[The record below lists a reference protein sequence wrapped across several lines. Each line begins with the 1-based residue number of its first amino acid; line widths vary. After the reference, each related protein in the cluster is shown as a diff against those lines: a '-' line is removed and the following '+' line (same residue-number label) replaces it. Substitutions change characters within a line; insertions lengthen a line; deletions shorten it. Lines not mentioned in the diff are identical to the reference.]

1 MDRNLAG
8 ETSFCF
14 SPTLTETAST
24 ELLKIQGSIDQLK
37 TELYHELYQ
46 QNDHIVKLENMVTSE
61 MDTLDQKINTNKVIA
76 SREIASLKQDIQ
88 VIGWVLFC
96 MLMLLPVR
104 IFNWFKCF
112 AEVTVCESTV
122 EYEETV
128 AHAVLIVLRPLN
140 ASPNVDKKTIR
151 ALNKLSYKSLARI
164 KKAEKK
170 PNFKIILSAF

>member
-8 ETSFCF
+8 ETSFRF
-14 SPTLTETAST
+14 SPTLSETAYT
-24 ELLKIQGSIDQLK
+24 ELLKIQGSIDQL
-37 TELYHELYQ
+37 TVDVRQ
-46 QNDHIVKLENMVTSE
+46 QSDHISKFERNVASE
-61 MDTLDQKINTNKVIA
+61 VDALHQKIYLNNKEVAKDIF
-76 SREIASLKQDIQ
+76 SLKQDIQ
-88 VIGWVLFC
+88 AIGWVLFR

-104 IFNWFKCF
+104 IVNWFKCF

-122 EYEETV
+122 EYEGTV

-164 KKAEKK
+164 EKAEKK

>member
-8 ETSFCF
+8 ETSFRV

-37 TELYHELYQ
+37 TELHQ
-46 QNDHIVKLENMVTSE
+46 QNDHFVRLEDRINTEV
-61 MDTLDQKINTNKVIA
+61 DTLNQKIYRDKTIA
-76 SREIASLKQDIQ
+76 SREISSVKQDIQ
-88 VIGWVLFC
+88 VIGWVLFR

-104 IFNWFKCF
+104 IVNWFKCF

-122 EYEETV
+122 EYEGAV

-140 ASPNVDKKTIR
+140 ASPNPNVDKKTIR
-151 ALNKLSYKSLARI
+151 ALNKLSYKSLAKI
-164 KKAEKK
+164 EKAEKK

>member
-8 ETSFCF
+8 ETSFRF
-14 SPTLTETAST
+14 SPTLSETAST
-24 ELLKIQGSIDQLK
+24 ELLKIQGSIDQL
-37 TELYHELYQ
+37 TVDVRQ
-46 QNDHIVKLENMVTSE
+46 QNDHISKFEGAVSSE
-61 MDTLDQKINTNKVIA
+61 MDVIHQKIYLNNKEVA
-76 SREIASLKQDIQ
+76 KDVLSLKHDTQA
-88 VIGWVLFC
+88 IGWVLFR

-122 EYEETV
+122 EYEGTV

-140 ASPNVDKKTIR
+140 VSPNVDKKTIR
-151 ALNKLSYKSLARI
+151 ELNKLSYKSLARI
-164 KKAEKK
+164 EKAEKK

>member
-8 ETSFCF
+8 ETSFRF
-14 SPTLTETAST
+14 SPTLSETAST
-24 ELLKIQGSIDQLK
+24 ELLKIQGSIDQL
-37 TELYHELYQ
+37 TVDVRQ
-46 QNDHIVKLENMVTSE
+46 QNEHISKFEGAVSSE
-61 MDTLDQKINTNKVIA
+61 MDAVHQKIYLNNKEVA
-76 SREIASLKQDIQ
+76 KDVLSLKHDIQ
-88 VIGWVLFC
+88 AIGRVLFR

-122 EYEETV
+122 EYEGAV

-151 ALNKLSYKSLARI
+151 ALNKLSYKSLAKI
-164 KKAEKK
+164 EKAEKK

>member
-8 ETSFCF
+8 ETSFRF
-14 SPTLTETAST
+14 SPTLSETAST
-24 ELLKIQGSIDQLK
+24 EFLKIQGSIDQL
-37 TELYHELYQ
+37 TVDVHQ
-46 QNDHIVKLENMVTSE
+46 QNDHISKFESDVVSE
-61 MDTLDQKINTNKVIA
+61 VGALHQKIYLNNKEVAKDIL
-76 SREIASLKQDIQ
+76 SIKQDIQ
-88 VIGWVLFC
+88 AIGWVLFRI
-96 MLMLLPVR
+96 LMLLPVR

-112 AEVTVCESTV
+112 AEITVCESTV
-122 EYEETV
+122 EYEGAV

-164 KKAEKK
+164 EKAEKK

>member
-8 ETSFCF
+8 ETSFRV

-24 ELLKIQGSIDQLK
+24 ELLKIQGSIDQL
-37 TELYHELYQ
+37 TVDVHQ
-46 QNDHIVKLENMVTSE
+46 QNDHISKFESNVASE
-61 MDTLDQKINTNKVIA
+61 VDALHQKIYLNNVDITKEIHAIRQNIQAIGRVIF
-76 SREIASLKQDIQ
+76 RL
-88 VIGWVLFC
+88 
-96 MLMLLPVR
+96 LMLLPVR

-122 EYEETV
+122 EYEGKD

-140 ASPNVDKKTIR
+140 VSPNVDKKTIR
-151 ALNKLSYKSLARI
+151 ALNKLSYKSLAKI
-164 KKAEKK
+164 EKAEKK

>member
-8 ETSFCF
+8 ETSFRF

-24 ELLKIQGSIDQLK
+24 ELLKIQGSIDQL
-37 TELYHELYQ
+37 TVDVRQ
-46 QNDHIVKLENMVTSE
+46 QNDHISKFEGAVSSE
-61 MDTLDQKINTNKVIA
+61 MDVIHQKIYLNNKEVA
-76 SREIASLKQDIQ
+76 KDVLSLKHDTQA
-88 VIGWVLFC
+88 IGWVLFR

-122 EYEETV
+122 EYEGTV

-151 ALNKLSYKSLARI
+151 ALNKLSYKSLAKI
-164 KKAEKK
+164 EKAEKK

>member
-8 ETSFCF
+8 ETSFRF
-14 SPTLTETAST
+14 SPTLSETAST
-24 ELLKIQGSIDQLK
+24 ELLKIQGSIDQL
-37 TELYHELYQ
+37 TVDVRQ
-46 QNDHIVKLENMVTSE
+46 QNDHISKFEGAVSSE
-61 MDTLDQKINTNKVIA
+61 MDVIHQKIYLNNKEVA
-76 SREIASLKQDIQ
+76 KDVLSLKHDTQA
-88 VIGWVLFC
+88 IGWVLFR

-122 EYEETV
+122 EYEGTV

-140 ASPNVDKKTIR
+140 LSPNVDKKTIR
-151 ALNKLSYKSLARI
+151 ELNKLSYKSLARI
-164 KKAEKK
+164 EKAEKK

>member
-8 ETSFCF
+8 ETSFRF

-24 ELLKIQGSIDQLK
+24 ELLKIQGSIDQL
-37 TELYHELYQ
+37 TVDVRQ
-46 QNDHIVKLENMVTSE
+46 QNDHISKFEGAVSSE
-61 MDTLDQKINTNKVIA
+61 MDVIHQKIYLNNKEVA
-76 SREIASLKQDIQ
+76 KDVLSLKHDTQA
-88 VIGWVLFC
+88 IGWVLFR

-112 AEVTVCESTV
+112 AEITVCESTV
-122 EYEETV
+122 EYEGTV

-140 ASPNVDKKTIR
+140 VSPNVDKKTIR
-151 ALNKLSYKSLARI
+151 ELNKLSYKSLARI
-164 KKAEKK
+164 EKAEKK

>member
-8 ETSFCF
+8 ETSFRF

-24 ELLKIQGSIDQLK
+24 ELLKIQGSIDQL
-37 TELYHELYQ
+37 TVDVRQ
-46 QNDHIVKLENMVTSE
+46 QNDHISKFESNVASE
-61 MDTLDQKINTNKVIA
+61 VDALHQKIYSSNVDITKEIHAIRQNIQAIGRVIF
-76 SREIASLKQDIQ
+76 RL
-88 VIGWVLFC
+88 
-96 MLMLLPVR
+96 LMLLPVR

-122 EYEETV
+122 EYEGKD

-140 ASPNVDKKTIR
+140 VSPNVDKKTIR
-151 ALNKLSYKSLARI
+151 ALNKLSYKSLTKI
-164 KKAEKK
+164 EKAEKK

>member
-8 ETSFCF
+8 ETSFRF
-14 SPTLTETAST
+14 SPTLSETAST
-24 ELLKIQGSIDQLK
+24 ELLKIQGSIDQL
-37 TELYHELYQ
+37 TVDVRQ
-46 QNDHIVKLENMVTSE
+46 QSDHISKFERNVASE
-61 MDTLDQKINTNKVIA
+61 VDVLHQKIYLNNKEVAKDIL
-76 SREIASLKQDIQ
+76 SIKQDIRA
-88 VIGWVLFC
+88 IGCVLFR

-122 EYEETV
+122 EYEGTV

-164 KKAEKK
+164 EKAEKK

>member
-8 ETSFCF
+8 ETSFRF

-24 ELLKIQGSIDQLK
+24 ELLKIQGSIDQL
-37 TELYHELYQ
+37 TVDVRQ
-46 QNDHIVKLENMVTSE
+46 QNDHISKFESNVASE
-61 MDTLDQKINTNKVIA
+61 VDALHQKIYLNNKEVAKDIL
-76 SREIASLKQDIQ
+76 SIKQDIQ
-88 VIGWVLFC
+88 AIGRVLFR

-104 IFNWFKCF
+104 IVNWFTCF

-122 EYEETV
+122 EYDGAV

-151 ALNKLSYKSLARI
+151 NLNKLSYKSLARI
-164 KKAEKK
+164 EKAEKK

>member
-8 ETSFCF
+8 ETSFRF

-24 ELLKIQGSIDQLK
+24 ELLKIQGSIDQL
-37 TELYHELYQ
+37 TVDVRQ
-46 QNDHIVKLENMVTSE
+46 QSDHISKFEGAVSSE
-61 MDTLDQKINTNKVIA
+61 IDAIHQKIYANNKEVA
-76 SREIASLKQDIQ
+76 KDVLSLKHDIQ
-88 VIGWVLFC
+88 AIGRVLFR

-112 AEVTVCESTV
+112 AEITVCESTV
-122 EYEETV
+122 EYEGTV

-140 ASPNVDKKTIR
+140 VSPNVDKKTIR
-151 ALNKLSYKSLARI
+151 ALNKLSYKSLAKI
-164 KKAEKK
+164 EKAEKK

>member
-8 ETSFCF
+8 ETSFRF

-24 ELLKIQGSIDQLK
+24 ELLKIQGSIDQL
-37 TELYHELYQ
+37 TVDVRQ
-46 QNDHIVKLENMVTSE
+46 QNDHISKFESNVASE
-61 MDTLDQKINTNKVIA
+61 VDALHQKIYLNNKEVAKGIL
-76 SREIASLKQDIQ
+76 SIKQDIQ
-88 VIGWVLFC
+88 AIGWVLFR

-104 IFNWFKCF
+104 IVNWFTCF

-122 EYEETV
+122 EYDGAV

-164 KKAEKK
+164 EKAEKK

>member
-8 ETSFCF
+8 ETSFRF

-24 ELLKIQGSIDQLK
+24 ELLKIQGSIDQL
-37 TELYHELYQ
+37 TVDVRQ
-46 QNDHIVKLENMVTSE
+46 QNDHISKFEGAVSSE
-61 MDTLDQKINTNKVIA
+61 MDVIHQKIYLNNKEVA
-76 SREIASLKQDIQ
+76 KDVLSLKHDTQA
-88 VIGWVLFC
+88 IGWVLFR

-122 EYEETV
+122 EYEGTV
-128 AHAVLIVLRPLN
+128 AHAVLIVLCPLN
-140 ASPNVDKKTIR
+140 VSPNVDKKTIR

-164 KKAEKK
+164 EKAEKK
-170 PNFKIILSAF
+170 PNFKIMLSAF

>member
-8 ETSFCF
+8 ETSFRF
-14 SPTLTETAST
+14 SPILSETAST
-24 ELLKIQGSIDQLK
+24 ELLKIQGSIDQL
-37 TELYHELYQ
+37 TVDVRQ
-46 QNDHIVKLENMVTSE
+46 QNEHISKFEGAVSSE
-61 MDTLDQKINTNKVIA
+61 MDAVHQKIYLNNKEVA
-76 SREIASLKQDIQ
+76 KDVLSLKHDIQ
-88 VIGWVLFC
+88 AIGRVLFR

-122 EYEETV
+122 EYEGAV

>member
-8 ETSFCF
+8 ETSFRV

-24 ELLKIQGSIDQLK
+24 ELLKIQGSIDQL
-37 TELYHELYQ
+37 TVDVHQ
-46 QNDHIVKLENMVTSE
+46 QSDHISKFERNVASE
-61 MDTLDQKINTNKVIA
+61 VDALHQKIYSSNVDITKEIHAIRQNIQAIGRVIF
-76 SREIASLKQDIQ
+76 RL
-88 VIGWVLFC
+88 
-96 MLMLLPVR
+96 LMLLPVR

-122 EYEETV
+122 EYEGKD

-140 ASPNVDKKTIR
+140 VSPNVDKKTIR
-151 ALNKLSYKSLARI
+151 ALNKLSYKSLAKI
-164 KKAEKK
+164 EKAEKK

>member
-8 ETSFCF
+8 ETSFRF
-14 SPTLTETAST
+14 SPTLSETAYT
-24 ELLKIQGSIDQLK
+24 ELLKIQGSIDQL
-37 TELYHELYQ
+37 TVDVRQ
-46 QNDHIVKLENMVTSE
+46 QSDHISKFERNVASE
-61 MDTLDQKINTNKVIA
+61 VDALHQKIYLNNKEVAKDIF
-76 SREIASLKQDIQ
+76 SLKQDIQ
-88 VIGWVLFC
+88 AIGWVLFR

-104 IFNWFKCF
+104 IVNWFKCF

-122 EYEETV
+122 EYEGTV

-151 ALNKLSYKSLARI
+151 ALNKLSYKSLAKI
-164 KKAEKK
+164 EKAEKK

>member
-8 ETSFCF
+8 ETSFRF

-37 TELYHELYQ
+37 TELHQ
-46 QNDHIVKLENMVTSE
+46 QNDHFVRLEDRINTEV
-61 MDTLDQKINTNKVIA
+61 DTLNQKIYRDKTIA
-76 SREIASLKQDIQ
+76 SREISSVKQDIQ
-88 VIGWVLFC
+88 VIGWVLFRL
-96 MLMLLPVR
+96 LMLLPVR

-122 EYEETV
+122 EYEGKDT
-128 AHAVLIVLRPLN
+128 HAVLIVLRPLN
-140 ASPNVDKKTIR
+140 VSPNVDKKTIR
-151 ALNKLSYKSLARI
+151 ALNKLSYKSLVKI
-164 KKAEKK
+164 EKAEKK

>member
-8 ETSFCF
+8 ETSFRF

-24 ELLKIQGSIDQLK
+24 ELLKIQGSIDQL
-37 TELYHELYQ
+37 TVDVHQ
-46 QNDHIVKLENMVTSE
+46 QSDHISKFERNVASE
-61 MDTLDQKINTNKVIA
+61 VDALHQKIYSSNVDITKEIHAIRQNIQAIGRVIF
-76 SREIASLKQDIQ
+76 RL
-88 VIGWVLFC
+88 
-96 MLMLLPVR
+96 LMLLPVR

-122 EYEETV
+122 EYEGKD
-128 AHAVLIVLRPLN
+128 AHAVLIILRPLN

-164 KKAEKK
+164 EKAEKK